1 MKTIKAV
8 SVTNENFRPYGYIA
22 NISDPS
28 SDYGIGKSPVVFH
41 RDMVIAPN
49 ANASP
54 IAFGSLKV
62 DKRPFIIKDLE
73 YHTNAYEVM
82 MPFDD
87 DMIMYAGPAS
97 NDFIEVDK
105 LEAFLIPKG
114 TLVVFRSGAWHGA
127 PYPIH
132 NEQGTVL
139 ISLPERTYLTDTEKY
154 FLDNED
160 FVQITL

>member
-8 SVTNENFRPYGYIA
+8 SVSNENFRPYGYIA
-22 NISDPS
+22 NITDPS
-28 SDYGIGKSPVVFH
+28 EEYSMGEVPCVFH
-41 RDMVIAPN
+41 RDMVLAPN
-49 ANASP
+49 ADSAP

-62 DKRPFIIKDLE
+62 DIRPYIIEDLE
-73 YHTNAYEVM
+73 YHNYACEVM

-87 DMIMYAGPAS
+87 DMIMHVGPAS
-97 NDFIEVDK
+97 NDAIELEK

-114 TLVVFRSGAWHGA
+114 TLIVLRAGTWHGA

-132 NEQGTVL
+132 NEHGTVL
-139 ISLPERTYLTDTEKY
+139 ICLPERTYLNDTKKY
-154 FLDNED
+154 FLEKKD